1 MILRV
6 YGTPASKGSGRAIL
20 RGGKALYLSGGS
32 KQQQEQQQSW
42 ERAMR
47 DAIDA
52 DGAGARRH
60 PFLVPVQVSATFLMA
75 RPKAH
80 YKAGTLKAT
89 APTWCD
95 KGKDLDKMIR
105 ATLDPLQV
113 YGVLQNDSQVVRVVA
128 VKRYVEA
135 GEATGAIV
143 EVQAIEQVKVVR

>member
-52 DGAGARRH
+52 DGPGTD
-60 PFLVPVQVSATFLMA
+60 PFLTPVQVSATFLMS

-80 YKAGTLKAT
+80 YSRGTLKAS

-143 EVQAIEQVKVVR
+143 EVQAIEQVPG

>member
-20 RGGKALYLSGGS
+20 RGGKALYLSGGT

-52 DGAGARRH
+52 DGPGTD
-60 PFLVPVQVSATFLMA
+60 PFLTPVQVSATFLMA

-80 YKAGTLKAT
+80 YKAGALKAT

>member
-20 RGGKALYLSGGS
+20 RGGMALYLSGGS

-52 DGAGARRH
+52 DGPGTD
-60 PFLVPVQVSATFLMA
+60 PFLTPVQVSATFLMA

-113 YGVLQNDSQVVRVVA
+113 YGVLRNDSQVVRVVA

>member
-1 MILRV
+1 MIIRV

-52 DGAGARRH
+52 DGPGTD
-60 PFLVPVQVSATFLMA
+60 PFLTPVQVSATFLMA

-80 YKAGTLKAT
+80 YRAGTLKAT

>member
-1 MILRV
+1 MIIRV

-52 DGAGARRH
+52 DGPGTD
-60 PFLVPVQVSATFLMA
+60 PFLTPVQVSATFLMA

-80 YKAGTLKAT
+80 YRAGTLKAT

-135 GEATGAIV
+135 GEATGAII

>member
-1 MILRV
+1 VILRV

-52 DGAGARRH
+52 DGPGTD
-60 PFLVPVQVSATFLMA
+60 PFLTPVQVSATFLVA

-80 YKAGTLKAT
+80 YRAGTLKAT

>member
-20 RGGKALYLSGGS
+20 RGGRALYLSGGS

-52 DGAGARRH
+52 DGPGTD
-60 PFLVPVQVSATFLMA
+60 PFLTPVQVSATFLMS

-143 EVQAIEQVKVVR
+143 EVQAIEQVKGVR

>member
-47 DAIDA
+47 DAIDTS
-52 DGAGARRH
+52 GARMR
-60 PFLVPVQVSATFLMA
+60 PYLVPVQVSATFLMQ

-80 YKAGTLKAT
+80 YKAGVLKAS

-113 YGVLQNDSQVVRVVA
+113 YGVLRNDSQVVRVVA

-143 EVQAIEQVKVVR
+143 EVQAVEQVKVVR